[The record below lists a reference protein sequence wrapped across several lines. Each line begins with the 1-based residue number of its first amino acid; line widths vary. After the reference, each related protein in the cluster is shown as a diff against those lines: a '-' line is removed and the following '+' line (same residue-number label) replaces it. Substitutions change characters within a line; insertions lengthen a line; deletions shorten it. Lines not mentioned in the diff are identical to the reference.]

1 MKLPS
6 GFQCAAGKAGI
17 KQSGKPDVALIAAL
31 TPAAWAL
38 TVTTN
43 RVKAACVTRNL
54 EHLHHNHP
62 IRAVIINSGNAN
74 CATGAAG
81 ARTNMQL
88 AQLAATRLGVSDD
101 EVITASTGVIGHQ
114 LSLEGIE
121 STLPT
126 LTLSDDCD
134 AAAEAILTTDLVTKT
149 AGVNLPNGASI
160 VGFAKG
166 SGMIHPNMA
175 TMLAFVMTD
184 AAIDQDRL
192 RELWREIVNQSFNQI
207 TVDGDTS
214 TNDMA
219 VVLSSG
225 QIDTDEGTDE
235 DTDEDAVRRGLLA
248 VCQQLAQ
255 KIARDGE
262 GANKLITVNVIG
274 AETDIDARRAAR
286 AIVRSPLVKSAAHG
300 NDPNWGRI
308 LSAIGQEGVDAD
320 YNALTITVQ
329 GELLFTGKPLE
340 FDAEHV
346 AHKMNHSDLRIDV
359 DLKHGN
365 GQGQAWGCDL
375 SAQYVHINADYHT

>member
-1 MKLPS
+1 MKLPR
-6 GFQCAAGKAGI
+6 GFQCAAGTAGI
-17 KQSGKPDVALIAAL
+17 KQSGKSDLALISSDA
-31 TPAAWAL
+31 PAAWAL
-38 TVTTN
+38 TATTN

-54 EHLHHNHP
+54 ERYDSQQP
-62 IRAVIINSGNAN
+62 IRAIIINSGNAN
-74 CATGAAG
+74 CATGEQG
-81 ARTNMQL
+81 ARNNVQL
-88 AQLAATRLGVSDD
+88 AHVAAERLGIDAA
-101 EVITASTGVIGHQ
+101 EVITASTGVIGRP
-114 LSLEGIE
+114 LPLTGIE
-121 STLPT
+121 TALPT

-134 AAAEAILTTDLVTKT
+134 AAADAILTTDLVPKT

-184 AAIDQDRL
+184 AKVSQERL
-192 RELWREIVNQSFNQI
+192 RTLWRGVIEQSFNQI

-219 VVLSSG
+219 VVLSSA
-225 QIDTDEGTDE
+225 QVDA
-235 DTDEDAVRRGLLA
+235 DEDALQRGLLA

-262 GANKLITVNVIG
+262 GASKLITVNVIG

-286 AIVRSPLVKSAAHG
+286 AIIRSPLVKSAAHG

-308 LSAIGQEGVDAD
+308 LSAIGQEGVAAD
-320 YNALTITVQ
+320 YHALTITVQ
-329 GELLFTGKPLE
+329 GETLFAGTPLE

-346 AHKMNHSDLRIDV
+346 SHKMNHSDLRIDI

>member
-1 MKLPS
+1 
-6 GFQCAAGKAGI
+6 
-17 KQSGKPDVALIAAL
+17 
-31 TPAAWAL
+31 
-38 TVTTN
+38 
-43 RVKAACVTRNL
+43 VTRNL
-54 EHLHHNHP
+54 EQLQSSHP
-62 IRAVIINSGNAN
+62 IRAIIINSGNAN
-74 CATGAAG
+74 CATGEAG
-81 ARTNMQL
+81 ARTNL
-88 AQLAATRLGVSDD
+88 QLAALAAQRLGVRNE

-114 LSLEGIE
+114 LPLAGIE

-126 LTLSDDCD
+126 LSLADDCD
-134 AAAEAILTTDLVTKT
+134 AAAEAILTTDLVTKA

-225 QIDTDEGTDE
+225 QIDA
-235 DTDEDAVRRGLLA
+235 DEDALRRGLLA

-274 AETDIDARRAAR
+274 AETDTDARRAAR
-286 AIVRSPLVKSAAHG
+286 AIVRSPLVKSAVHG

-329 GELLFTGKPLE
+329 GELLFAGKPLE

-346 AHKMNHSDLRIDV
+346 SHKMNHSDLRIDI

>member
-1 MKLPS
+1 MKLPQ
-6 GFQCAAGKAGI
+6 GFQCAAGTAGI
-17 KQSGKPDVALIAAL
+17 KQSGKPDVALIAVETA
-31 TPAAWAL
+31 AAWAL
-38 TVTTN
+38 TATTN

-54 EHLHHNHP
+54 EQLQSSHP
-62 IRAVIINSGNAN
+62 IRAIIINSGNAN
-74 CATGAAG
+74 CATGEAG
-81 ARTNMQL
+81 ARTNL
-88 AQLAATRLGVSDD
+88 QLAALAAQRLGVRNE

-114 LSLEGIE
+114 LPLAGIE

-126 LTLSDDCD
+126 LSLADDCD
-134 AAAEAILTTDLVTKT
+134 AAAEAILTTDLVTKA

-225 QIDTDEGTDE
+225 QIDA
-235 DTDEDAVRRGLLA
+235 DEDALRRGLLA

-274 AETDIDARRAAR
+274 AETDTDARRAAR
-286 AIVRSPLVKSAAHG
+286 AIVRSPLVKSAVHG

-329 GELLFTGKPLE
+329 GELLFAGKPLE

-346 AHKMNHSDLRIDV
+346 SHKMNHSDLRIDI